1 VNKRG
6 FASDNNAGV
15 HPEILKS
22 LQEVN
27 SGHTIAYGDDQY
39 TRKAID
45 LVKNSLGGN
54 AEVFFVFIGTAANVL
69 GLKAM
74 TNSHHSIICP
84 ESAHINVD
92 ECGAP

>member
-45 LVKNSLGGN
+45 LVK
-54 AEVFFVFIGTAANVL
+54 
-69 GLKAM
+69 KQPWRK
-74 TNSHHSIICP
+74 C
-84 ESAHINVD
+84 
-92 ECGAP
+92 